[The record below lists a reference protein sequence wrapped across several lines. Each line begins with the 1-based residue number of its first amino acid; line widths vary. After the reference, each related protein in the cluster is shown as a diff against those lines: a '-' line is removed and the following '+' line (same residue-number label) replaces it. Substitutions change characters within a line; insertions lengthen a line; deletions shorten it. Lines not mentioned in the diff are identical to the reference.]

1 MAALDKRIAVTLC
14 LLAALV
20 TIAFLLENPWR
31 FPERRDLPSVRL
43 DVMLHGNKASKS
55 IRAEVTL
62 PANETTQIKI
72 FHDTNLRQ
80 LLSVFPLTS
89 GLDIDA
95 LQVLPGLANTLS
107 WQTAGKVPSV
117 SRTMVPQGLA
127 VSTNWIFVSAYD
139 SSYEANSVIY
149 MIDRATGVLAKT
161 IVLQGQPHVGGL
173 AYDIRYDRLW
183 ICGQRGGKAELMVVS
198 LRKLEAYPS
207 DATNPLVYDE
217 RVVLAQPRRAS
228 FVSYHD
234 GSIYVGVFY
243 ADKKSR
249 LYRYKLTWSGELSD
263 RTARHATD
271 TYSIP
276 KHAQGAYLTDDCLFV
291 SQSYGHKP
299 SHLYVYPVGEA
310 GKIDT
315 GEAVGSFE
323 LPPMLE
329 DIDGADGTLY
339 TLHESGAAVYR
350 TRYGVGVDRVVTY
363 PIDQLVAGLEVT
375 Q

>member
-14 LLAALV
+14 LLAALG

-161 IVLQGQPHVGGL
+161 VVLQGQPHVGGL

-217 RVVLAQPRRAS
+217 RVVLAQPRRGCLLCGQEEQALPLQA
-228 FVSYHD
+228 HL
-234 GSIYVGVFY
+234 VGRAF
-243 ADKKSR
+243 R
-249 LYRYKLTWSGELSD
+249 PHGPPRD
-263 RTARHATD
+263 R
-271 TYSIP
+271 
-276 KHAQGAYLTDDCLFV
+276 
-291 SQSYGHKP
+291 
-299 SHLYVYPVGEA
+299 HL
-310 GKIDT
+310 
-315 GEAVGSFE
+315 
-323 LPPMLE
+323 
-329 DIDGADGTLY
+329 
-339 TLHESGAAVYR
+339 
-350 TRYGVGVDRVVTY
+350 
-363 PIDQLVAGLEVT
+363 
-375 Q
+375 